1 MKQLYWRSIALVCM
15 ATISAMPSVN
25 AQSQP
30 EVGDILSQLSDS
42 TRVTTVDELSDVQ
55 PTDWAY
61 QALKSIIDRYNL
73 DLGYPDGTYRGNRA
87 MTRSEF
93 AAAVEAAL
101 NTLVQLSDRNRS
113 VFQEDLNTLAQLQL
127 NYQQAGEELN
137 ARLDNRIEPR
147 IDRLEAQQFSPTTQL
162 QGQLILGLTD
172 GNNASKTTFVDRLRL
187 NLTTQFSPQNRLFT
201 QLEAGNNGQDA
212 IAQVQNRE
220 DNLLGTTGLLA
231 GAGGLDYV
239 EVDEKLRL
247 RRLYYSFQ
255 PTDKLSVTIGSKLA
269 PGDFIDRNRF
279 ANHSDANFNSSF
291 FFNNPLII
299 QNQIDRSGGA
309 GVAVSWDLKP
319 VTLTGVYVAADAAD
333 PQTGGFWRDRYQTSL
348 ELEYT
353 PHTAW
358 AVKLQY
364 THAEIDGTD
373 IDAVGVNGEWTVNP
387 YLGLFG
393 RLGRGD
399 YHGFNTALSRN
410 LELSPLTWALGMNV
424 RNWPIPGNVAGIAI
438 GQPFIS
444 NDLGNATQTNF
455 EAFYHLQ
462 LSDNLSL
469 TPALIIVGNADNDSS
484 SETTWQGV
492 LRMVFSF

>member
-1 MKQLYWRSIALVCM
+1 VKQIYWWAIALTYGIAIAVV
-15 ATISAMPSVN
+15 PSVN
-25 AQSQP
+25 ARSET
-30 EVGDILSQLSDS
+30 EVQTILSQSSNS
-42 TRVTTVDELSDVQ
+42 TRLTTVDELSDVQ

-61 QALKSIIDRYNL
+61 QALQSIIERYDL
-73 DLGYPDGTYRGNRA
+73 ELGYPDRTFRGSQA
-87 MTRSEF
+87 MTRYEF
-93 AAAVEAAL
+93 AAAVEVAL
-101 NTLVQLSDRNRS
+101 NALLQQKNRDRA

-127 NYQQAGEELN
+127 NYQQAVDELN
-137 ARLDNRIEPR
+137 HRFDDRIRPR
-147 IDRLEAQQFSPTTQL
+147 IDRLEAQQFSATTQL
-162 QGQLILGLTD
+162 QGQFILGFTD
-172 GNNASKTTFVDRLRL
+172 GNNAAKTTFVDRLRL
-187 NLTTQFSPQNRLFT
+187 NLTTYFSPQNRLVT

-212 IAQVQNRE
+212 IALVQNRG

-255 PTDKLSVTIGSKLA
+255 PTDHLSVTVGSKLA

-279 ANHSDANFNSSF
+279 ANNSDANFNSSF
-291 FFNNPLII
+291 FVNNPLII
-299 QNQIDRSGGA
+299 QNQIDRDGGA
-309 GVAVSWDLKP
+309 GVAVSWDLNP
-319 VTLTGVYVAADAAD
+319 LTLTGVYVAGDAAN
-333 PQTGGFWRDRYQTSL
+333 PQMGGFWRDRYQTSL

-353 PHTAW
+353 PQTAW
-358 AVKLQY
+358 VVRLQY

-393 RLGRGD
+393 RVGRGD
-399 YHGFNTALSRN
+399 YHGYNTVLSRD
-410 LELSPLTWALGMNV
+410 LELSPVTWAVGMNV
-424 RNWPIPGNVAGIAI
+424 RNWPVPGNVAGIAI

-444 NDLGNATQTNF
+444 NDLGNASQTNF

-469 TPALIIVGNADNDSS
+469 TPALIVVGNADNNSG

-492 LRMVFSF
+492 LRTVFSF